1 MTSHSPP
8 PRFWLI
14 RFLLIVCCCLGQG
27 VAYAQ
32 ELENAADDDEPEE
45 VRVIDADD
53 DDTADIDTES
63 SVDYDDYDRGLNLSG
78 DFRPLVDYFDI
89 ENRDGSADSDNAFR
103 ARLRIKA
110 VIGVADS
117 MQIGVRAAGLCTS
130 ADCSPEWI
138 LDTAIPAANGLAGG
152 QISLD
157 EAYLHIF
164 RRERINFTLGRLQ
177 TRFVLRGGVF
187 ARSLD
192 RNDSNNTNVTWTDG
206 AHVKY
211 QWSGGWMTHFIIQ
224 RNASDG
230 SGSIRRGPLDF
241 DDIAARNTFF
251 VGFENTN
258 ALGPVVQRSLDIS
271 YLPSSLLKDG
281 TTSGPREDYW
291 AIVARVAARWPLG
304 SSGTRLRAGVE
315 LGYAPETPSSLGAGI
330 NADVDGL
337 AWNVVVSLMD
347 FKPSHNI
354 GINYGRTGAGW
365 LLSPQFAQNEELFEI
380 RYQWR
385 NDRFPAL
392 DVRVRWREEIEIQS
406 TAMQKRR
413 VFDAFAR
420 LTWLFGQ

>member
-1 MTSHSPP
+1 
-8 PRFWLI
+8 
-14 RFLLIVCCCLGQG
+14 LLLVCCCFGQDR
-27 VAYAQ
+27 ALAQ
-32 ELENAADDDEPEE
+32 ES
-45 VRVIDADD
+45 DADD

-63 SVDYDDYDRGLNLSG
+63 SVDSDDYDRGLNLSG
-78 DFRPLVDYFDI
+78 DFRPLIDYFDA
-89 ENRDGSADSDNAFR
+89 ENRDGTAGSDNVFR
-103 ARLRIKA
+103 ARLRMKG
-110 VIGVADS
+110 VIGLADS
-117 MQIGVRAAGLCTS
+117 MQIGVRVAGLCTS

-152 QISLD
+152 QITLD

-164 RRERINFTLGRLQ
+164 RRERLNFTLGRLQ

-211 QWSGGWMTHFIIQ
+211 QWSDGWMTHFIIQ
-224 RNASDG
+224 HNASDG

-241 DDIAARNTFF
+241 DDSAARNTYF
-251 VGFENTN
+251 VGFENTD

-291 AIVARVAARWPLG
+291 AIVARLAARWPLG
-304 SSGTRLRAGVE
+304 SEGTRLRTGLE
-315 LGYAPETPSSLGAGI
+315 LGYAPETPTPAGAGI
-330 NADVDGL
+330 DTDVDGL
-337 AWNVVVSLMD
+337 AWNIVISVMD
-347 FKPSHNI
+347 FRPTHSI

-365 LLSPQFAQNEELFEI
+365 LLSPQFAENEEMFEI

-385 NDRFPAL
+385 TRRFPAI
-392 DVRVRWREEIEIQS
+392 DARIRWREDIERQS
-406 TAMQKRR
+406 GAQQKRE
-413 VFDAFAR
+413 VLDAFLR
-420 LTWLFGQ
+420 VTWQFGR